1 MPGAKRSKPPAPRP
15 AHADKRRAGAYLQRV
30 GSGPGTLL
38 RFAPPRTRWFA
49 VLRRS
54 PRPTRR
60 RQPPTILG
68 RLRRRPWD
76 RVPRPD
82 SGRGPVAP
90 PRHASRGPSHAGRG
104 SPVAGHGTPVAGHR
118 TPVAPPRHAGRGSRV
133 AGRATAAP
141 VVGRGTPAVCRP
153 PARVAG
159 EQHGG
164 APERHRG
171 DVRQSGT
178 AGLGVRS
185 ERRRVRGTRSERRA
199 SGRPRQLPPPDRGP
213 GLRHG
218 RRAVHGPPRER
229 GLTHLT
235 RSDGPSRRAG
245 CTVAT
250 AVTPQE
256 PPVSFR

>member
-15 AHADKRRAGAYLQRV
+15 AHADKRRAGAYLHPV
-30 GSGPGTLL
+30 GFGPGTLL

-54 PRPTRR
+54 PRPTRGGNHPR
-60 RQPPTILG
+60 FWAACGGVRGTGFPVRTVVAG
-68 RLRRRPWD
+68 RSRHRAT
-76 RVPRPD
+76 
-82 SGRGPVAP
+82 PVA
-90 PRHASRGPSHAGRG
+90 GRRT
-104 SPVAGHGTPVAGHR
+104 PVAGHGTPVAGHR